1 MTAGKPEPRK
11 RRQFTARERAEAV
24 RIVRSSK
31 KSVRQV
37 AEELGISEKTL
48 WPWVNKAKLAEIDP
62 EGSMPASARAVI
74 REQQKKI
81 AQLERDLEFEK
92 KAKAFLRELDQ
103 RGNGSR

>member
-1 MTAGKPEPRK
+1 MTADEPEKRK

-24 RIVRSSK
+24 KIVRSSK
-31 KSVRQV
+31 KSVREV

-48 WPWVNKAKLAEIDP
+48 WPWVNKANLAEIDP
-62 EGSMPASARAVI
+62 TGSMSPSARAVI

-92 KAKAFLRELDQ
+92 KAKAFFRELDQ
-103 RGNGSR
+103 RGHGS